1 MTRLAGCLLLALCL
15 PGWAG
20 ASPAAS
26 LARAYDALRQGQA
39 AEAARLYRDLAEQGV
54 PEAQFNLA
62 LLYFDGQGL
71 PQNHA
76 ETLYWAWRARLSGR
90 GEALALLA
98 RTADLATPDLRAT
111 LAERLAADLQPR
123 IEAGEGRAM
132 LELAGVYL
140 EVQPEPDPVQG
151 FVWQALAAALGV
163 PGAGAARDL
172 TAAALPAEDRLK
184 AEAAA
189 AEQLA
194 TLCAK
199 ALKGSALCEAV
210 P

>member
-1 MTRLAGCLLLALCL
+1 MTRLAGFLFLALCL

-98 RTADLATPDLRAT
+98 RTADLATPDLRFVHLHGDRAL
-111 LAERLAADLQPR
+111 LAERLQARRHDYMPPTLLDSQLRTLEIPTSDEAVLTLDIAQP
-123 IEAGEGRAM
+123 
-132 LELAGVYL
+132 L
-140 EVQPEPDPVQG
+140 
-151 FVWQALAAALGV
+151 
-163 PGAGAARDL
+163 
-172 TAAALPAEDRLK
+172 
-184 AEAAA
+184 
-189 AEQLA
+189 EQLVA
-194 TLCAK
+194 HIEHHLQSNHA
-199 ALKGSALCEAV
+199 
-210 P
+210 